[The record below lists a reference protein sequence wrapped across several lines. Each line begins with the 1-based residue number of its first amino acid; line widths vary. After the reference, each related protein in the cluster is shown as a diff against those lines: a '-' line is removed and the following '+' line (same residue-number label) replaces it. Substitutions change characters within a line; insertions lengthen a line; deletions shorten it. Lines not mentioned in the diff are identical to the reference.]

1 MYFGQVTFPI
11 LVKNGS
17 QIHWRL
23 LKFTRRTDCARTRTE
38 VWQDLRREIC
48 RLHEMTSMCFEF
60 PDVFL
65 FCIWR
70 GSILRHRYV
79 GLQFYCLIAGNSERL
94 PDHFAGSGHKF
105 CLLSPLQDGALIHY
119 KQTTFLLEHQCEIT
133 LETLTSVCSSLEC
146 DFGTSALPFNP
157 YRCFEAEC
165 WAKLAGY
172 RSFKAISEDLH
183 RLRSAPRSRR
193 YSCTRGDGGNGS

>member
-1 MYFGQVTFPI
+1 MRACLTNGRLDNIRYLTVWMGIRANVD
-11 LVKNGS
+11 LVS
-17 QIHWRL
+17 
-23 LKFTRRTDCARTRTE
+23 TRG
-38 VWQDLRREIC
+38 
-48 RLHEMTSMCFEF
+48 LHEHVYTSKLSNIDF
-60 PDVFL
+60 VQTKV
-65 FCIWR
+65 I
-70 GSILRHRYV
+70 
-79 GLQFYCLIAGNSERL
+79 
-94 PDHFAGSGHKF
+94 KF

-133 LETLTSVCSSLEC
+133 LETLTSVCSFLEC
-146 DFGTSALPFNP
+146 GFGTSALPFNP

-193 YSCTRGDGGNGS
+193 SRWQRLAWNWLGVTGHNFGRALSSQIWEIEKTVRLYSWKKTRKHFSVNFICKYTEIR

>member
-1 MYFGQVTFPI
+1 MASEVWEYKIFDSLDMYTGECRPCVDTRWI
-11 LVKNGS
+11 LFWYIRNR
-17 QIHWRL
+17 IHRVSTQGLHESVYQSKLSNIDFVQTKVIKFRL
-23 LKFTRRTDCARTRTE
+23 L
-38 VWQDLRREIC
+38 
-48 RLHEMTSMCFEF
+48 
-60 PDVFL
+60 
-65 FCIWR
+65 
-70 GSILRHRYV
+70 
-79 GLQFYCLIAGNSERL
+79 IAIV
-94 PDHFAGSGHKF
+94 
-105 CLLSPLQDGALIHY
+105 QDGALIH
-119 KQTTFLLEHQCEIT
+119 FLARTAQCKNT